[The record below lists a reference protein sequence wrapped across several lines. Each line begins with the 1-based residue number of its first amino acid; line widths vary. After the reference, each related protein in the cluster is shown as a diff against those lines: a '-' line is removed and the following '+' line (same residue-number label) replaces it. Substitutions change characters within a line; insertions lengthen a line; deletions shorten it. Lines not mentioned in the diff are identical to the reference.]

1 MATVTCI
8 RNLDWLIAWDAGAGE
23 HRYLRDADLA
33 FAGDTILHVGG
44 RYDGEVAEEIDGRAL
59 MAMPGLVNVHSH
71 STNQALYKGVREELG
86 NPHLYGTGLYDY
98 ITLFISDTA
107 GKLAAAEYTYAEM
120 LTSGITTFADLTIP
134 FDGWLDLLARSGLRA
149 CAAPMFR
156 SASWKVVDGRTLD
169 YQWDEAAGHRRFEA
183 AVETVEAAE
192 ADPCGRLFGMI
203 SPAQIDTVE
212 AGLMRESHALA
223 MAKGWPWQVHASQ
236 SVVEFYEMTDRHGK
250 TPIQWAADL
259 GVLGPGSSLGHAIFI
274 DEHSWVH
281 WPTHED
287 LGILAETGTAV
298 AHCPTVFSRYGHQLE
313 DFGRYLRAGVTMG
326 LGTDTFPHNM
336 IEEMRTAMI
345 LARAAAQ
352 NMRTVTT
359 GEMFH
364 AATVGGAEIL
374 RRDDIG
380 RLAPGAKADL
390 VLVDLDEPLMQPVR
404 DPLRS
409 LIYTAADRA
418 IRDVYV
424 GGEKM
429 VENGRSIRLDIADA
443 GRRLQDAQALI
454 AAAVPDRDARC
465 RSLDEVAPMSLPL
478 G

>member
-1 MATVTCI
+1 
-8 RNLDWLIAWDAGAGE
+8 
-23 HRYLRDADLA
+23 
-33 FAGDTILHVGG
+33 
-44 RYDGEVAEEIDGRAL
+44 
-59 MAMPGLVNVHSH
+59 
-71 STNQALYKGVREELG
+71 
-86 NPHLYGTGLYDY
+86 
-98 ITLFISDTA
+98 
-107 GKLAAAEYTYAEM
+107 
-120 LTSGITTFADLTIP
+120 
-134 FDGWLDLLARSGLRA
+134 
-149 CAAPMFR
+149 
-156 SASWKVVDGRTLD
+156 
-169 YQWDEAAGHRRFEA
+169 
-183 AVETVEAAE
+183 
-192 ADPCGRLFGMI
+192 
-203 SPAQIDTVE
+203 
-212 AGLMRESHALA
+212 
-223 MAKGWPWQVHASQ
+223 
-236 SVVEFYEMTDRHGK
+236 MTDRHGK
-250 TPIQWAADL
+250 TPIQWAHDL

-281 WPTHED
+281 WPTHDD
-287 LGILAETGTAV
+287 LKILAETGTAV
-298 AHCPTVFSRYGHQLE
+298 AHCPTVFSRYGHQLQ

-352 NMRTVTT
+352 NMQTVTT
-359 GEMFH
+359 AEMFH

-418 IRDVYV
+418 VRDVYV

-429 VENGRSIRLDIADA
+429 VENGRALRLDITDA
-443 GRRLQDAQALI
+443 GRRLQVAQSRM
-454 AAAVPDRDARC
+454 AASVPERDDRG
-465 RSLDEVAPMSLPL
+465 RSLDDVAPMSLPL

>member
-8 RNLDWLIAWDAGAGE
+8 RNIDWLIAWDDEAGE

-33 FAGDTILHVGG
+33 FEGDTILQVGG
-44 RYDGEVAEEIDGRAL
+44 RFTGEAQETIDGRSL
-59 MAMPGLVNVHSH
+59 MVMPGLVNVHSH
-71 STNQALYKGVREELG
+71 PTNQALYKGVREELG
-86 NPHLYGTGLYDY
+86 NPHLYGTGLYDFV
-98 ITLFISDTA
+98 TLFVPDA
-107 GKLAAAEYTYAEM
+107 QAKLAAAEYTYAEM
-120 LTSGITTFADLTIP
+120 LMGGVTTFADPSIP
-134 FDGWLDLLARSGLRA
+134 FEGWLDLLGRSGLRA

-156 SASWKVVDGRTLD
+156 SASWKVVDGKALE

-183 AVETVEAAE
+183 AVRVVEAAE
-192 ADPCGRLFGMI
+192 SHSSGRLFGMV
-203 SPAQIDTVE
+203 SPAQIDTVD
-212 AGLMRESHALA
+212 AGLMQESHALA
-223 MAKGWPWQVHASQ
+223 MATGRPYQVHTSQ
-236 SVVEFYEMTDRHGK
+236 SVVEFYEMTDRHGV

-259 GVLGPGSSLGHAIFI
+259 GVLGPGTSLGHAIFI

-281 WPTHED
+281 WPTHRD
-287 LGILAETGTAV
+287 LSILAETGTAV
-298 AHCPTVFSRYGHQLE
+298 AHCPTVFSRYGHQLQ

-352 NMRTVTT
+352 SMQTVTT
-359 GEMFH
+359 AEMFH
-364 AATVGGAEIL
+364 AATVGGAEVL

-380 RLAPGAKADL
+380 RLAPGTKGDL
-390 VLVDLDEPLMQPVR
+390 VLVDLEEPLMQPVR

-429 VENGRSIRLDIADA
+429 VEGGRPVRLDIADA
-443 GRRLQDAQALI
+443 GRRLQAAQARM
-454 AAAVPDRDARC
+454 AALVPERDDRG

>member
-8 RNLDWLIAWDAGAGE
+8 RNIDWLIAWDATAGA
-23 HRYLRDADLA
+23 HRYLRDGDLA
-33 FAGDTILHVGG
+33 FEGDSIVHVGG
-44 RYDGEVAEEIDGRAL
+44 RYAGEAAEEIDGRTL
-59 MAMPGLVNVHSH
+59 MVMPGLVNVHSH
-71 STNQALYKGVREELG
+71 PTNQALYKGVREELG
-86 NPHLYGTGLYDY
+86 NPHLYGTGLYDFV
-98 ITLFISDTA
+98 TLFVPDA
-107 GKLAAAEYTYAEM
+107 AAKLAAAEYTYAEM
-120 LTSGITTFADLTIP
+120 LTSGITTFADLSIP
-134 FDGWLDLLARSGLRA
+134 FEGWLELLGRSGLRA

-156 SASWKVVDGRTLD
+156 SANWKVIGGRELE
-169 YQWDEAAGHRRFEA
+169 YLWDEAAGHRRFEA
-183 AVETVEAAE
+183 AVGIVEEAE
-192 ADPCGRLFGMI
+192 AHPSGRLFGMV
-203 SPAQIDTVE
+203 SPAQIDTVD
-212 AGLMRESHALA
+212 ADLMRESHALA
-223 MAKGWPWQVHASQ
+223 MKTGRPWQVHASQ

-250 TPIQWAADL
+250 TPIQWAHDL

-281 WPTHED
+281 WPTHDD
-287 LGILAETGTAV
+287 LTILAETGTAV
-298 AHCPTVFSRYGHQLE
+298 AHCPTVFSRYGHQLQ

-352 NMRTVTT
+352 NMQTVTT
-359 GEMFH
+359 AEMFH

-429 VENGRSIRLDIADA
+429 VEKGRSLRLDIADA
-443 GRRLQDAQALI
+443 GRRLQVAQTRM
-454 AAAVPDRDARC
+454 AASVPERDDRG